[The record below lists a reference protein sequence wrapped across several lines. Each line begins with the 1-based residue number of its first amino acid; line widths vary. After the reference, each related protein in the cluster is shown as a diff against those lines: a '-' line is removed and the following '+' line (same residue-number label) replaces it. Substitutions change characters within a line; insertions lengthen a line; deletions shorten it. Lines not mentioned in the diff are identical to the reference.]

1 MSNATERK
9 RAQREREKA
18 AGLVRRDVLAHPD
31 DWSAIRELEQKLRE
45 KREGKNTLRVN

>member
-1 MSNATERK
+1 MKPTTSAERK

-31 DWSAIRELEQKLRE
+31 DWEQIRELEQKLKEAR
-45 KREGKNTLRVN
+45 KKSCAT